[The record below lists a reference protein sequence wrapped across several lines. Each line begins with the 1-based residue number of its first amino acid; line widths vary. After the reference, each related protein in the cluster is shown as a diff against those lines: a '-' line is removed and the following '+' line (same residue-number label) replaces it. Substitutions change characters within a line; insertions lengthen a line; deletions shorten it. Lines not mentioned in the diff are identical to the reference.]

1 MVFELYVEGELF
13 FIAQIFK
20 GVDLFIDFIDEYEA
34 NHLGDMSVVFDEDN
48 SSMII
53 DFRTYED
60 YLMFEDAIN
69 NVE

>member
-60 YLMFEDAIN
+60 YLQFEDAIN